1 MARYTELSG
10 VAVCVLC
17 LWILCSATIRTGL
30 YNPGTVLAA
39 DTNSTTNATQTKV
52 LGPPQVFESKPT
64 GNYTNATAL
73 VTEGPRQIV
82 ESKPTGNYTNATA
95 LVTEGPRQII
105 TDRSA
110 ISVAPKQPGQNVPNS
125 VVNIPDIKITKEQ
138 AAKAEQEANVMIK
151 VYNEKLEL
159 EKQKE
164 KEAAALAA
172 QSNQTGGEET
182 EEAEDTPAETE
193 IGIEEEEEEE
203 SEEEDEEDNN
213 NEDENNEAED
223 DDE

>member
-1 MARYTELSG
+1 MTGYGKSSSAICIL
-10 VAVCVLC
+10 LC
-17 LWILCSATIRTGL
+17 ILCCASIIIEL
-30 YNPGTVLAA
+30 YNPSRVLAA
-39 DTNSTTNATQTKV
+39 GINNTINATQTKA

-138 AAKAEQEANVMIK
+138 AAKAEQEASVMIK
-151 VYNEKLEL
+151 AYYEKLEL

-164 KEAAALAA
+164 KEAAALAM
-172 QSNQTGGEET
+172 SNQTGGEET
-182 EEAEDTPAETE
+182 EEAEDIPAESE
-193 IGIEEEEEEE
+193 IGIEEEEE

-213 NEDENNEAED
+213 NEDENNEASEED